1 MKKAEL
7 QEKLTKAGIVW
18 SAKMSV
24 LELEAL
30 WRKVL
35 QETEPEHA
43 TGMKWKKDPMAG
55 MSGHGKPVRQGLALK
70 LGIPFKMSETKGELL
85 LKIRDLTE
93 SIMKERVTFGKY
105 KGQEILEAIQDQSY
119 ATWMLAQEFRHPQ
132 GTLLQGLV
140 MMSYQGLITK
150 DLGEIFLKEV
160 KKEFPHQEPESGE
173 EKAKKEELKVKLEKG
188 QKEKKDPHQIPIY
201 TDESDSETEVNKKSK
216 KKGEMT
222 DSSVNSWMEL
232 GEKRKA
238 RPGSNKTK

>member
-35 QETEPEHA
+35 QEAEPEHA

-55 MSGHGKPVRQGLALK
+55 MSGHGKPVLQGLALK
-70 LGIPFKMSETKGELL
+70 LGISFKMSETKGELL

-105 KGQEILEAIQDQSY
+105 KGQEILEAIQDQNY
-119 ATWMLAQEFRHPQ
+119 AIWMLAQEFKHPQ

-160 KKEFPHQEPESGE
+160 KKEFPH
-173 EKAKKEELKVKLEKG
+173 
-188 QKEKKDPHQIPIY
+188 
-201 TDESDSETEVNKKSK
+201 
-216 KKGEMT
+216 
-222 DSSVNSWMEL
+222 
-232 GEKRKA
+232 
-238 RPGSNKTK
+238 